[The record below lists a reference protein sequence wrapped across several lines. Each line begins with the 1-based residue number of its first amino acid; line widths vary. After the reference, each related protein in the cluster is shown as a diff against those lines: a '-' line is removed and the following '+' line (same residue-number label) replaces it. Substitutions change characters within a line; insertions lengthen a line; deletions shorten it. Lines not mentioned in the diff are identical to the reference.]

1 MSDRIKFLLPEE
13 SIPESWYNIVADL
26 PEPPPA
32 VLHPGTHLPLV
43 ADDLRPLF
51 PDALIAQEMA
61 TARDIGYGAY
71 FPEQAGAIEDDHMPC
86 IKLGVN
92 AIDLI
97 DFDYGPGHSYWH
109 TEKDTIDK
117 ISAKSLQIVGEV
129 LLEVFRRLQQ

>member
-51 PDALIAQEMA
+51 PDALIAQE
-61 TARDIGYGAY
+61 R
-71 FPEQAGAIEDDHMPC
+71 QAC
-86 IKLGVN
+86 R
-92 AIDLI
+92 
-97 DFDYGPGHSYWH
+97 W
-109 TEKDTIDK
+109 
-117 ISAKSLQIVGEV
+117 
-129 LLEVFRRLQQ
+129 